1 MNVRFCQK
9 KKKMSN
15 QFHMLDLT
23 KKVENV
29 KEIHNNWIKIV
40 VIALD

>member
-1 MNVRFCQK
+1 MSVRFW

-15 QFHMLDLT
+15 QFQMLDLT

-29 KEIHNNWIKIV
+29 KEIYNNWIKIV
-40 VIALD
+40 VITLD